1 MEFDKSKI
9 YTVLNADELKLGSKV
24 YVADSL
30 EALQSYVEDND
41 NAQICT
47 IKRIME
53 KCYRGR
59 FCVYEYEYTFALAY
73 LVSEP
78 EEKKLKWTDLK
89 LGDVIR
95 NKELPFIKHLI
106 TGIDE
111 GAGQVFFCD
120 SWTKSEELEEWEK
133 VDYELEEYERR
144 VEQ

>member
-30 EALQSYVEDND
+30 EALQSYVEDNN

-89 LGDVIR
+89 IGDVIR
-95 NKELPFIKHLI
+95 K
-106 TGIDE
+106 GIETYMVIGIEDNYN
-111 GAGQVFFCD
+111 GTHILAGQGWLSD
-120 SWTKSEELEEWEK
+120 KELEEWEK
-133 VDYELEEYERR
+133 VE
-144 VEQ
+144 